1 MATTYS
7 YEAEGVEAA
16 LPWLILLRWHA
27 VCGQAIAIGA
37 CASFVRGLPVVWLL
51 GSVAVLALS
60 NVILAL
66 RGMRPVATRTAGLGA
81 VLLFDCAQLTV
92 QLALSG
98 AATNP
103 FAVLYLVE
111 LLVAVL
117 VLPGRWIVTVTLT
130 CLAGFTLLC
139 SRRGGLEGL
148 SPDVLFAGRW
158 TAMALAMTM
167 AAYMGA
173 RIAATLRERTEALAR
188 SLRLAASAEKLASL
202 SSLAAGAAHELGTPL
217 GTIAIASSEL
227 ESLIESAPEEAIEE
241 ARAVRAEVDRC
252 RAILARMSGR
262 AGAVIGELPEPINA
276 AAVLAMARHQLAAGD
291 RARTRVGG
299 ELDCMV
305 RCPAQSLAQVLAGL
319 IANGLQASDDGAPVD
334 VQVRADRGV
343 VRFEVCDRGCG
354 ISADIR
360 SRVGEPFFT
369 TKPPGKGMG
378 LGLFLA
384 QTFAELCSGALE
396 IVPAEDRG
404 TRVALSLPLYQ
415 AAER

>member
-1 MATTYS
+1 MATTNS
-7 YEAEGVEAA
+7 DESEGLAAA
-16 LPWLILLRWHA
+16 LPWLIRLRWHA
-27 VCGQAIAIGA
+27 VVGQAIAIGA
-37 CASFVRGLPVVWLL
+37 CVSLVRGLPVPWLL

-60 NVILAL
+60 NAILAVGG
-66 RGMRPVATRTAGLGA
+66 RRVVAAGTAGVGA
-81 VLLFDCAQLTV
+81 VLLFDSAQLTV

-98 AATNP
+98 DATNP

-111 LLVAVL
+111 ILVAVL
-117 VLPGRWIVTVTLT
+117 VLPDRWIGAVMLA
-130 CLAGFTLLC
+130 CLAGLTLLC
-139 SRRGGLEGL
+139 SRRGSLEGL
-148 SPDVLFAGRW
+148 SPDVALAGWW

-173 RIAATLRERTEALAR
+173 RIAATLRERSDALAR
-188 SLRLAASAEKLASL
+188 SLRLAARAEKLASL

-262 AGAVIGELPEPINA
+262 AGAVVGELPEPINA

-319 IANGLQASDDGAPVD
+319 IANGLQASEDGAPVE

-354 ISADIR
+354 ISADVR

-396 IVPAEDRG
+396 IGPGEDRG
-404 TRVALSLPLYQ
+404 TRVALSLPLYET
-415 AAER
+415 AER